1 MFKLKILLKTL
12 MVLAIAFSFLPA
24 SSSQVQAQ
32 EYTMTFR
39 TVAPEG
45 TPWAKQ
51 LKRIKKHW
59 EKESN
64 GRLKVKVILGRG
76 NEKALVRK
84 CKAGEVQGIGVSTG
98 AMIGVA
104 PELGV
109 FELPFL
115 FKSPKEADKIIDN
128 VLFNSIEKL
137 LQGYGFQL
145 YIFSENGNRNFASKG
160 KFVKTPADLATLKM
174 RSQENWIHMDTY
186 RALGGN
192 PVSLS
197 VAEVLTGLST
207 GQVDGFDN
215 TPLFAFAASWYSKID
230 HWTVSDHIYQPAVI
244 VFNKDW
250 YNSLPED
257 LQQLLLS
264 DRKTETTKGR
274 KAIRKL
280 NKGLLKNLETKGVKM
295 YELSNAEKATFAA
308 KTKSVHKTF
317 KKKKGC
323 KKCKK
328 ILEVIEK
335 SK

>member
-1 MFKLKILLKTL
+1 MPSLKTCL
-12 MVLAIAFSFLPA
+12 KSVMVALVALSLLPAFSGEV
-24 SSSQVQAQ
+24 SAQ

-39 TVAPEG
+39 TVAPPG
-45 TPWAKQ
+45 TPWAQQ
-51 LKRIKKHW
+51 LKRIEKYW
-59 EKESN
+59 EEKSE

-84 CKAGEVQGIGVSTG
+84 CKTGEIQGIGVSTG
-98 AMIGVA
+98 AMIDVA

-115 FKSPKEADKIIDN
+115 FKSPAEADKIIDN
-128 VLFNSIEKL
+128 VLFASIEKL
-137 LQGYGFQL
+137 LQDYGFQL
-145 YIFSENGNRNFASKG
+145 YIFSENGNRNFAAKG
-160 KFVKTPADLATLKM
+160 KFIKTPADLATLKM

-192 PVSLS
+192 PVSIS

-244 VFNKDW
+244 VFNKEW
-250 YNSLPED
+250 FNSLPED
-257 LQQLLLS
+257 LQTLLLS
-264 DRKTETTKGR
+264 ERKTETVKGR
-274 KAIRKL
+274 KDIRQL
-280 NKGLLKNLETKGVKM
+280 NQGLLTNLEKKGVKM
-295 YELSNAEKATFAA
+295 YKLTDAEKAAFAA
-308 KTKSVHKTF
+308 KTRSVHATF
-317 KKKKGC
+317 KTKKGC
-323 KKCKK
+323 DKCKK